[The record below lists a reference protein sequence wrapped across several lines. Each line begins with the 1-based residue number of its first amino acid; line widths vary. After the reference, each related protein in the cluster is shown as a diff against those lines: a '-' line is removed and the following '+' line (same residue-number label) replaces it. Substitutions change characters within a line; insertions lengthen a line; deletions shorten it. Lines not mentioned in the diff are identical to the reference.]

1 MKVQGGSAKGRNIK
15 APSAKDIRPTS
26 QMVKE
31 AIFDILG
38 EKIKGS
44 AFLDLFAG
52 FGTIGLEALSRGS
65 ESVSFVDRS
74 RYAIGIIKNN
84 AEVLGFVDKLK
95 IISADIFK
103 ALLKIE
109 GQFDIIFADPPYDF
123 KDYNL
128 LVSKVKELNLL
139 KKDGVF
145 IVERYHK
152 TELSDNGFVISRVKK
167 YGQTALTFF
176 VNKLGD

>member
-1 MKVQGGSAKGRNIK
+1 MI
-15 APSAKDIRPTS
+15 
-26 QMVKE
+26 
-31 AIFDILG
+31 
-38 EKIKGS
+38 
-44 AFLDLFAG
+44 G
-52 FGTIGLEALSRGS
+52 F
-65 ESVSFVDRS
+65 
-74 RYAIGIIKNN
+74 N
-84 AEVLGFVDKLK
+84 DKLK

-103 ALLKIE
+103 ALSKIE

-128 LVSKVKELNLL
+128 FVSKVKEMNLL

-152 TELSDNGFVISRVKK
+152 TELEPNGFVFSRVKK

-176 VNKLGD
+176 VNE